1 MKYRLLANAIF
12 DEVLTRHF
20 DAYGKSIGRG
30 HYSWLEKKEEFAC
43 FQTLRCG
50 VFVVIEVVVVRASG

>member
-12 DEVLTRHF
+12 DEYLTIHF
-20 DAYGKSIGRG
+20 DAMASPLVGA
-30 HYSWLEKKEEFAC
+30 HCSWFEKKEEFAC